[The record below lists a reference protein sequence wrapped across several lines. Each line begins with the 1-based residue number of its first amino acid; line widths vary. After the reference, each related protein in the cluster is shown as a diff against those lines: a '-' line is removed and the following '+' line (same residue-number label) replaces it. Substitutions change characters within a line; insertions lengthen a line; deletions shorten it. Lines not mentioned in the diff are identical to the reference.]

1 MARYERHS
9 PGGCLIGILVTL
21 LMIAGEAGN
30 LRFLVL
36 FVIVIPLSL
45 FLLNALS
52 QSWSIPYSAKIEK
65 VISGESFITTVLGIY
80 FVCTVIFCCAGTRIV
95 DGLTPAEELS
105 VRLHERSKY
114 EFSGSIC
121 RDNTVSTSRG
131 RGTCSWHG
139 GVKRTFKKGHYAKS
153 LRECRKEAYELSWVD

>member
-9 PGGCLIGILVTL
+9 PGGCLIGVLVTL
-21 LMIAGEAGN
+21 LMIAGESGN
-30 LRFLVL
+30 LRFLAL
-36 FVIVIPLSL
+36 FAFIIPFSL
-45 FLLNALS
+45 LLLNALTRK
-52 QSWSIPYSAKIEK
+52 WSIPYLAKIDK
-65 VISGESFITTVLGIY
+65 INPGESFISTVLISY
-80 FVCTVIFCCAGTRIV
+80 FVCTVIFCFAGTRIV
-95 DGLTPAEELS
+95 DGFTPAEELS

-139 GVKRTFKKGHYAKS
+139 GVKRTFKKGQYAKS
-153 LRECRKEAYELSWVD
+153 LRECRKQAYKISWID